1 VSDYHLHL
9 HPHEPA
15 PSDSPPP
22 GEYPP
27 GHIEGYVAA
36 AAARGVTELGFTE
49 HLYRCVEA
57 ADALDD
63 FWEREP
69 DPRLAAQAEQFVKG
83 ERNLSLETYV
93 QAVEAAKERG
103 LPVTL
108 GLEVDFFP
116 ETIEA
121 VLELLDP
128 YPWDFLL
135 GAVHWVGG
143 WSIDNSDTVEEFER
157 RGVRRAYE
165 EYFALEIALAGS
177 GAVDV
182 LSHCDVVKKFGH
194 RPRVEPLDLYREL
207 VRAASRS
214 GVAVEVSSA
223 GLRKPV
229 AEIYPAPRLLG
240 MLAGAG
246 VPITLASDAHAP
258 EDAGWGHREVVQT
271 ARSAGYTASL
281 LYRARR
287 AKPRGLAEHPGG

>member
-1 VSDYHLHL
+1 MSDYHLHL

-15 PSDSPPP
+15 PPGSPPP
-22 GEYPP
+22 GEYPA
-27 GHIEGYVAA
+27 GHIEAYLEAA
-36 AAARGVTELGFTE
+36 ARRGVTELGFTE

-57 ADALDD
+57 ADALGD

-83 ERNLSLETYV
+83 ERNLSLDTYV
-93 QAVEAAKERG
+93 GAVQAAKERG
-103 LPVTL
+103 LPVAL

-121 VLELLDP
+121 VLELVAP

-143 WSIDNSDTVEEFER
+143 WSIDHSEVADEFER

-165 EYFALEIALAGS
+165 EYFALEVALAGS

-182 LSHCDVVKKFGH
+182 LAHCDVVKKFGH
-194 RPRVEPLDLYREL
+194 RPPDEPLDLYREL
-207 VRAASRS
+207 VRAASGS

-229 AEIYPAPRLLG
+229 AEIYPAPRLLA
-240 MLAGAG
+240 MLAEAG

-258 EDAGWGHREVVQT
+258 EDAGWGHQQVVEA
-271 ARSAGYTASL
+271 ARSPGYTASL
-281 LYRARR
+281 HYRARR
-287 AKPRGLAEHPGG
+287 AEQRSLAERPGG